1 MATAYALQLSLADI
15 ARLTQVQRPVVSMW
29 RRRPLPGT
37 PFPEPVALHAGQP
50 RFDAIEIADYLAT
63 TSRGNARIDRAD
75 VAAHA
80 TPTGTGDLTQDVV
93 FDGLTALLALAALT
107 GAPLEDLDSARLRAL
122 ATETD
127 PDDTLLLREVA
138 ALGTHAARLAAHAV
152 ALADASYSTPAAF
165 EVLLRQAT
173 ARGLP
178 GRTALAVAPV
188 ALDLVARVVAALA
201 LDAAWEVPLLVD
213 PTDGSGD
220 LLLAAAQH
228 TPDPTPSVATLARN
242 TTGARL
248 LRRRLAVHD
257 LHALTAAVTAAA
269 ADDVSDL
276 TPALLGAGVL
286 HLLQLPTLDQ
296 PAMTDAQVLDTI
308 DNLSVQLTGD
318 ARVIVLGP
326 ASALTD
332 RPASAEADR
341 ARDAVLRGGRL
352 RVAVRLPAGLLVH
365 APRQHL
371 ALWVLGPAP
380 VDVPIAQR
388 WTVTADLSD
397 SELTPGV
404 LDGLVTDV
412 VASMASPRAVAG
424 HSFRFARR
432 VVTSTLI
439 AGRIAVVHNAT
450 RAARVRDAV
459 TRALGDLAAA
469 RMCRVIPG
477 NRIDPADLRE
487 QGRRVVG
494 PEELC
499 GILPT
504 GARAVDPLTFPAGYA
519 VARYTEA
526 GDVVFCTS
534 PHPAAWVDREGGSVV
549 LAPARAIRI
558 TADPE
563 HGIPPLVPEVIA
575 ADIAASAP
583 VKAWR
588 RWPIRLVP
596 RERHT
601 ALTATLAE
609 IAAERARLETALA
622 DLTAREQRVME
633 TATRPEPEGP

>member
-1 MATAYALQLSLADI
+1 MATAYALQLTLADI
-15 ARLTQVQRPVVSMW
+15 ARLAQVQRPVVSMW

-127 PDDTLLLREVA
+127 PDDTLLLREVV

-173 ARGLP
+173 ARGLS
-178 GRTALAVAPV
+178 GRTALALDPA
-188 ALDLVARVVAALA
+188 ALDLVARVVTALA
-201 LDAAWEVPLLVD
+201 LDATGEVPLLVD

-228 TPDPTPSVATLARN
+228 TPDLTSSVATLARD

-248 LRRRLAVHD
+248 LRRRLAVRD
-257 LHALTAAVTAAA
+257 LHAVYAAAA

-276 TPALLGAGVL
+276 DPALLGAGVL

-296 PAMTDAQVLDTI
+296 PAMTDAQVLDAI
-308 DNLSVQLTGD
+308 DNLAVQLTGG

-332 RPASAEADR
+332 RPATAEVDR

-459 TRALGDLAAA
+459 TRALGDLVAA

-519 VARYTEA
+519 AARYTEA

-563 HGIPPLVPEVIA
+563 HGIPPLAPEVIA

-583 VKAWR
+583 GKAWR

-609 IAAERARLETALA
+609 IAGERARLETALA